1 MYRMVTCRL
10 PPSTV
15 QAEGGLPID
24 GKTWARLLKPVQELN
39 TKAPAVLCELIHH
52 CLSFDANKRP
62 ERMSEVQSVLDRLA
76 DELAT
81 SPEDRL
87 EALEW

>member
-10 PPSTV
+10 PPSTL
-15 QAEGGLPID
+15 QPEGGLPID
-24 GKTWARLLKPVQELN
+24 GKTWARMLKPVQELN
-39 TKAPAVLCELIHH
+39 SKAPAVLCDLIHH

-76 DELAT
+76 DELTT

-87 EALEW
+87 ESLEW

>member
-1 MYRMVTCRL
+1 MQSQTRRRR
-10 PPSTV
+10 
-15 QAEGGLPID
+15 
-24 GKTWARLLKPVQELN
+24 W
-39 TKAPAVLCELIHH
+39 CELIHR
-52 CLSFDANKRP
+52 CLSFNADNRP

-76 DELAT
+76 DELVT